1 MEPKHNP
8 SSRAGPA
15 TGAGQSTENTARPGI
30 TRVLARNIR
39 ALEER
44 RRQEEAQARWSERV
58 AEAITRFTGSMLS
71 VGLHAAFFGLWVVV
85 NLGWIPGVE
94 PWDPSFV
101 TLAMIAS
108 VEAIFLT
115 TFILISQN
123 RMAAADK
130 KRAELDLQIS
140 LLAEDEITEL
150 AKLTAAIAERVGV
163 VTESEAA
170 VAEVVRPIAPEA
182 VLDAL
187 ESTPPRESE

>member
-1 MEPKHNP
+1 MEADPNP
-8 SSRAGPA
+8 ITAGPA
-15 TGAGQSTENTARPGI
+15 ADARAGV

-39 ALEER
+39 ALDER
-44 RRQEEAQARWSERV
+44 RRQDEEQATRSERL
-58 AEAITRFTGSMLS
+58 AETITRFAGSMAS
-71 VGLHAAFFGLWVVV
+71 VYMHVTLFGFWVVA
-85 NLGWIPGVE
+85 NLGWIPGIE

-123 RMAAADK
+123 RMAAAEK

-150 AKLTAAIAERVGV
+150 TKLTAAIAERLGIAA
-163 VTESEAA
+163 ERQAALQEAT
-170 VAEVVRPIAPEA
+170 RPIAPEA

-187 ESTPPRESE
+187 ESRKSPDNRT